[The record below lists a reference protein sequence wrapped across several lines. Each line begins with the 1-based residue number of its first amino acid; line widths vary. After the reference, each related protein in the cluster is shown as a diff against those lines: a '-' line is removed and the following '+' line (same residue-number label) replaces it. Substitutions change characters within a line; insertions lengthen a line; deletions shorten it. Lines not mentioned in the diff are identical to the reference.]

1 MTDQTAEIGGGKKS
15 LYRYD
20 DYTFKILFPQMLDH
34 VVLHPPIVSYLPWY
48 CLYHVVLHPPIVS
61 YLPWYIVQTLSKT
74 ALMVYWLACGRS

>member
-34 VVLHPPIVSYLPWY
+34 VVLHPPIVSHLHWYSLVYLNKNVP
-48 CLYHVVLHPPIVS
+48 
-61 YLPWYIVQTLSKT
+61 
-74 ALMVYWLACGRS
+74 

>member
-1 MTDQTAEIGGGKKS
+1 MTDLTAEIGGGKKP

-48 CLYHVVLHPPIVS
+48 
-61 YLPWYIVQTLSKT
+61 IVQTLST